1 MQLVIDR
8 IEISQKIKN
17 IEKFWSI
24 KFKNFDR

>member
-8 IEISQKIKN
+8 IEISQKIQN

-24 KFKNFDR
+24 KLKNFDR